1 MRKLQVD
8 LLKYAD
14 INVWFPKIGDMLF
27 CDGWFVRWCALVE
40 GIDADSIS
48 VKKSG
53 NLRLLVNGEYKE
65 EVINIRKIK
74 SSMVGS
80 YWVSSD
86 GIYYV

>member
-14 INVWFPKIGDMLF
+14 INIWSPKIGDMLF
-27 CDGWFVRWCALVE
+27 CDGLFIRWCALVE

-53 NLRLLVNGEYKE
+53 NLRLLVNGECKE

-74 SSMVGS
+74 SSMIGS

-86 GIYYV
+86 GTYYV